1 MSEIVTGVTPD
12 IKKKKKGKLTYRE
25 AAKRIRRHKQLYLVI
40 LVPMA
45 FVFVFRYMP
54 MYGLQI
60 AFKDFFIM
68 KGIWGSPWV
77 GLRHFKLFFTSY
89 HFSRLLLNTIGLS
102 VYSIIAGFL
111 PPIILAIALN
121 ESRNM
126 VFKKTV
132 QMVVYAPYFL
142 STVIVTSMLLQI
154 LSLLGILNKVIGII
168 GIGPI
173 QFLGEPGLFK
183 SIYVWSGI
191 WQYAGYNAIIF
202 LAALAGINP
211 ELYEAARVDGA
222 NKWQQVWNIDVPGI
236 LPTAIILLILATS
249 RVLNV
254 GFEKVLLLQ
263 NPMNMQSSD
272 VIDTFIYRM
281 GLVNFEYSY
290 STAVGLFKS
299 VVNLAILAI
308 VNSIAR
314 RVSETSLW

>member
-1 MSEIVTGVTPD
+1 
-12 IKKKKKGKLTYRE
+12 
-25 AAKRIRRHKQLYLVI
+25 
-40 LVPMA
+40 
-45 FVFVFRYMP
+45 

-60 AFKDFFIM
+60 AFKDFFIT

-77 GLRHFKLFFTSY
+77 GFRHFKLFFTSY
-89 HFSRLLLNTIGLS
+89 QFSRLLLNTIGLS
-102 VYSIIAGFL
+102 VYSIVAGFL
-111 PPIILAIALN
+111 PPIFMAIALN

-142 STVIVTSMLLQI
+142 STVIVTSILLQI
-154 LSLLGILNKVIGII
+154 LSLLGLVNQALGVI

-173 QFLGEPGLFK
+173 QFLGDPGLFK
-183 SIYVWSGI
+183 SVYVWSGI
-191 WQYAGYNAIIF
+191 WQFTGYNAIIY

-222 NKWQQVWNIDVPGI
+222 NKWQQVWHIDVPGI

-263 NPMNMQSSD
+263 NPMNMKSSD
-272 VIDTFIYRM
+272 IIDTYIYRM

-299 VVNLAILAI
+299 VVNLVMLTA

-314 RVSETSLW
+314 RLSETSLW